1 MYAKNFFR
9 RFKGLLKS
17 FVSSGIV
24 LMYHRISDENYDPYM
39 INVSLNNFISHIQT
53 IKKNFEVI
61 SVLDIP
67 FYKPKRKKFV
77 VITFDDGYRDNF
89 KAFEVL
95 DKEKIPASLFM
106 VTGHLFEQ
114 NPADVLKRI
123 FWEERLKNIFS
134 VVIKELI
141 FKIDGKD
148 IQFFIDDS
156 HTPESTK
163 VQIFKR
169 EFSSGKHIV
178 SKNTAFSYIYTK
190 LKYIDWGKREEILL
204 SIEKQ
209 VGFNS
214 FSLPEIFME
223 DDIRQISA
231 CGFLVGAH
239 TEHHEVLSILEP
251 QDQEKQILTSKLKLE
266 RILGKKVETF
276 AYPFG
281 LADDF
286 SSDTLNI
293 VKSCGFSLAFS
304 GVKGAVIPFMVNRYA
319 IPRFSVMNWSKYAFE
334 KKLKDFFMT

>member
-1 MYAKNFFR
+1 MDPKNFFH
-9 RFKGLLKS
+9 KATGVIKS

-24 LMYHRISDENYDPYM
+24 LMYHRISDENYDPYA
-39 INVSLNNFISHIQT
+39 INVSLNNFISHVRT
-53 IKKNFEVI
+53 VKENFEVI

-67 FYKPKRKKFV
+67 FYKPRRKKFV
-77 VITFDDGYRDNF
+77 AITFDDGYKDNL
-89 KAFEVL
+89 KAFEIL
-95 DKEKIPASLFM
+95 DREKIPATLFM

-114 NPADVLKRI
+114 NPEDVLKTI

-134 VVIKELI
+134 VDIKEII
-141 FKIDGKD
+141 FNINGKN
-148 IQFFIDDS
+148 IHFFINDS
-156 HTPESTK
+156 PDPEAMK
-163 VQIFKR
+163 VQIFKG
-169 EFSSGKHIV
+169 EFLAGKHIV

-190 LKYIDWGKREEILL
+190 LKYIDRRKREEILL

-223 DDIRQISA
+223 DDIRRISA

-239 TEHHEVLSILEP
+239 TEHHEVLSILSH
-251 QDQEKQILTSKLKLE
+251 QDQERQILNSKSKLEK
-266 RILGKKVETF
+266 ILGKRVETF

-293 VKSCGFSLAFS
+293 VKKCGFSLAFS
-304 GVKGAVIPFMVNRYA
+304 GVKGTIIPFVINRYI
-319 IPRFSVMNWSKYAFE
+319 IPRFSVINWNKYIFE
-334 KKLKDFFMT
+334 KKLKGFFRM